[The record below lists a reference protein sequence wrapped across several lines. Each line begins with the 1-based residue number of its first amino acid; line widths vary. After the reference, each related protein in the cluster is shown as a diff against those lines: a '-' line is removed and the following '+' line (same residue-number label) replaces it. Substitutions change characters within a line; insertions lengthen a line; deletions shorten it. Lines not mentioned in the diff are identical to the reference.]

1 MTARRLAMTLLGLAV
16 VGAVALAAGPRS
28 GLLVAIGIG
37 FGLVLEG
44 LRFGFAGPWRLMIAE
59 RDARGLIA
67 QVLAIGL
74 AAAAHADAE
83 HGVFRIRALGNTTL
97 DFRGGF
103 FGQVYHLFVSSV
115 WKGRVLTFG

>member
-59 RDARGLIA
+59 RDARAVNAVRISVNGQMSLERFTGAMERIA
-67 QVLAIGL
+67 RRLDRPPE
-74 AAAAHADAE
+74 HA
-83 HGVFRIRALGNTTL
+83 GV
-97 DFRGGF
+97 
-103 FGQVYHLFVSSV
+103 
-115 WKGRVLTFG
+115 